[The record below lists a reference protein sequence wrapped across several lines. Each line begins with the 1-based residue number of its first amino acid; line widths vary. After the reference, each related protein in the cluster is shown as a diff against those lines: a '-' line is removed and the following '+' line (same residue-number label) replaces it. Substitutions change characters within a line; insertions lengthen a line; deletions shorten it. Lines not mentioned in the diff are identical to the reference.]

1 VTLGIAAIGGRAINI
16 GILGD
21 LLLSRELLEMHLS
34 LGMVI
39 VGTLEHLGEG
49 GGPLGVADFHSLRLL
64 ILAMLV
70 GRTLPISGLLHG
82 AIFLALGNVDA
93 QAIGGRAIDVGLR
106 SGRDGA
112 IAPL

>member
-1 VTLGIAAIGGRAINI
+1 
-16 GILGD
+16 
-21 LLLSRELLEMHLS
+21 
-34 LGMVI
+34 
-39 VGTLEHLGEG
+39 
-49 GGPLGVADFHSLRLL
+49 
-64 ILAMLV
+64 MLV